1 MSEQDFTI
9 GFESQQEW
17 GWLAAVALFLEGLG
31 AGLYLVSL
39 FLDYTLGA
47 ALGIIVVLLGALALF
62 LDLGRPLR
70 FWRAIV
76 NVSSSWISRGA
87 LLIGLFTAFGLLY
100 LAPQAGL
107 SALPWSRDTALG
119 QAFIAL
125 SALCAFLVAV
135 YTGFL
140 LSSSPSIPLWNSF
153 FVPVQFFVYAILGG
167 AMMLFPLRLVGE
179 DDGVDWSMLEAGQL
193 WLVAAS
199 LVLVVGYLAV
209 MSSSTVAGRRSV
221 NLLLRGALSGIFV
234 WGVLVVGLGLPLLIG
249 VYAAIGSAGN
259 AAGLLALSAV
269 LVLVGSYLFRYA
281 LLKAGLYLPLI

>member
-107 SALPWSRDTALG
+107 VDLPWSRETALG
-119 QAFIAL
+119 QALIAL

-140 LSSSPSIPLWNSF
+140 LS
-153 FVPVQFFVYAILGG
+153 
-167 AMMLFPLRLVGE
+167 
-179 DDGVDWSMLEAGQL
+179 
-193 WLVAAS
+193 
-199 LVLVVGYLAV
+199 
-209 MSSSTVAGRRSV
+209 
-221 NLLLRGALSGIFV
+221 
-234 WGVLVVGLGLPLLIG
+234 
-249 VYAAIGSAGN
+249 
-259 AAGLLALSAV
+259 
-269 LVLVGSYLFRYA
+269 
-281 LLKAGLYLPLI
+281 